1 MKPTIDLAQFLS
13 QSLKIERAFL
23 NDCMSMIANKETL
36 VSLHMYADE
45 LALYINI
52 DAEHIVSQLQDF
64 SCVYIG
70 NPLKHICIKD
80 YQPEPSL

>member
-1 MKPTIDLAQFLS
+1 
-13 QSLKIERAFL
+13 
-23 NDCMSMIANKETL
+23 
-36 VSLHMYADE
+36 MYADE

-52 DAEHIVSQLQDF
+52 DAEHIVNQLQVF
-64 SCVYIG
+64 SCAYIG